1 MKAKYMVKRP
11 EYKFHV
17 KNVCK
22 SLIFCFVIFGVII
35 FTSSMVMAEY
45 IEQPANE
52 SSTLATFDNN
62 SIYDFEFAKL
72 IEENIGNNSAEMIF
86 IFGTCYGGG
95 MIDDLDKLQ
104 NKSKLAATSA
114 SRHNESAFGGSNFGA
129 WTDTEDYYKKA
140 FHDAIEKN
148 PNRNVSVLF
157 EEANQTDVRG
167 PNGAPVKEHPQK
179 KFNGTNAESIKIG
192 NQSDNATSFHA
203 VLFVGADTNSMELN
217 DLRRMNDLLIKKYGF
232 TNDTIHVLALD
243 RAGATIPGANVNGKD
258 LPGVPVDDNATQND
272 LNETLKQIKPLMN
285 TSEQFLFWADGH
297 GDIHKVNR
305 TITMVPHEFSV
316 TYTVP
321 IDPEM
326 IDQWFEGNVGIFA
339 EGVTS
344 EEGALVYLNGE
355 FLGPL
360 SNTSDKTIFSFDPN
374 LLNSENE
381 IIIENAC
388 NPETIRI
395 TAASAGGTA
404 SGDEILMIE
413 SADSSG
419 NKKDIF
425 IEGDNVYSFGSGYGS
440 NETYDLYIV
449 KDRSWTDGM
458 SITPY
463 VIKMT
468 ISTDVNGD
476 IVPDPTLIWSSAVR
490 GKYDIIVDVEGN
502 GNYDQNIDPL
512 DDADVNDAGFEVP
525 VLTPVGIIALIGL
538 LLVVTMSRIKR
549 R

>member
-1 MKAKYMVKRP
+1 MKAKDMVKGLG
-11 EYKFHV
+11 YKFHV

-22 SLIFCFVIFGVII
+22 NLILCFVIFGAII

-52 SSTLATFDNN
+52 SSTISAFDGND
-62 SIYDFEFAKL
+62 IFDFEFAKL

-104 NKSKLAATSA
+104 NKSKLAAASA
-114 SRHNESAFGGSNFGA
+114 SRHNNPSWGGSNFGA
-129 WTDTEDYYKKA
+129 WTDNEDYYKKA
-140 FHDAIEKN
+140 FHDAIESN
-148 PNRNVSVLF
+148 ATRNVSDLF
-157 EEANQTDVRG
+157 DEAEQNDVRG

-179 KFNGTNAESIKIG
+179 KLNGSSATNIKIG
-192 NQSDNATSFHA
+192 NQSDNATSFHTI
-203 VLFVGADTNSMELN
+203 LFIGQDAPRHQN
-217 DLRRMNDLLIKKYGF
+217 DLRRMNDLLIKNYGF

-243 RAGATIPGANVNGKD
+243 LGGSTLAGANVNGRD
-258 LPGVPVDDNATQND
+258 LPGVPIDGNGTLEA

-297 GDIHKVNR
+297 GDNHKVNR
-305 TITMVPHEFSV
+305 TITMVPHEFGV

-326 IDQWFEGNVGIFA
+326 IDQWFEGSVTIFA

-344 EEGALVYLNGE
+344 EETVLNYFHGK
-355 FLGPL
+355 LMGSLDP
-360 SNTSDKTIFSFDPN
+360 DGKTVFSIDPDLMIGLETVEITIEN
-374 LLNSENE
+374 VCNSE
-381 IIIENAC
+381 
-388 NPETIRI
+388 TVRV
-395 TAASAGGTA
+395 TSVTVGGTA
-404 SGDEILMIE
+404 SGDEIPMIE

-419 NKKDIF
+419 NKKDTF
-425 IEGDNVYSFGSGYGS
+425 IEGDKVYSFGSKYGAS
-440 NETYDLYIV
+440 ETYDLYIV
-449 KDRSWTDGM
+449 EDRSWTDGM

-463 VIKMT
+463 VIKT
-468 ISTDVNGD
+468 TVSTDVNGD
-476 IVPDPTLIWSSAVR
+476 IVPDPTLIWSSAIK
-490 GKYDIIVDVEGN
+490 GKYDIVVDVEGN
-502 GNYDQNIDPL
+502 GNYDQDIDPL

-525 VLTPVGIIALIGL
+525 VLTPVGMIALIGL